1 MDSLATGKMLMTP
14 RKMPT
19 LSQCC
24 HVKPPPVAVDSSARE
39 IVPEVVPADEGAAS
53 AMVAHP
59 CGSPSQPS
67 NNKWFPMQAMDR
79 HSMLLIMRLATSL
92 VRCQLACTHHQ
103 RPAQNRR
110 VRSKATNKALCPS
123 HQKANPWTK
132 SLPRV
137 TPIWGGG

>member
-19 LSQCC
+19 LSQC
-24 HVKPPPVAVDSSARE
+24 HHMKPPPVAVDSSARE
-39 IVPEVVPADEGAAS
+39 IVPKVVPVDEGAAS

-59 CGSPSQPS
+59 CSSPSQPS
-67 NNKWFPMQAMDR
+67 NNKWFPTQAMDR
-79 HSMLLIMRLATSL
+79 HSVLLITRLAMSL

-110 VRSKATNKALCPS
+110 VRNKAANKALCPS
-123 HQKANPWTK
+123 CQKANPWTK

-137 TPIWGGG
+137 TTIWGGG